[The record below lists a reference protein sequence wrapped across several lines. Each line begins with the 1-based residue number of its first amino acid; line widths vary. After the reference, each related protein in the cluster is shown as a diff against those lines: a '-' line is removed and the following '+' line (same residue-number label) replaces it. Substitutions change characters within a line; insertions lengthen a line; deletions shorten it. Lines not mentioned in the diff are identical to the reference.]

1 MEIYTGNEMLPE
13 KWTAEMTIG
22 LEQLKEQLK
31 KMHD

>member
-1 MEIYTGNEMLPE
+1 MLPE

-31 KMHD
+31 KMHDWDKF